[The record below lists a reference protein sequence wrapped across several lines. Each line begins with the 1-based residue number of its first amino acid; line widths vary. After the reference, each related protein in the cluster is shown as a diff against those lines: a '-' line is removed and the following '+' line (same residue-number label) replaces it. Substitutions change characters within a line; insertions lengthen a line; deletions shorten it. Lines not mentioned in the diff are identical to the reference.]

1 MGNYNSC
8 FDYELMEQAANNLDE
23 TYNNINLEGFSAS
36 ISNAVS
42 CLESYDNTHDVMK
55 NHLDNLLDYVSRI
68 ESSGEEFSSL
78 CTGIK
83 GGIEAYEDA
92 EGSILLFLNKFAN
105 VIEKDLGNEKVASYI
120 RDGKVTEDTMATSSS
135 EFQSGATKEVTEF
148 ISNYAKYI
156 DDNCPSNYTSSEEWR
171 EALKAK
177 YEALGYSSYDA
188 SDLAYADM
196 AKWRTAQTGAEV
208 TTSAISEF
216 AEEAYT
222 DLEETVKT
230 EYNELVDKYKNLGV
244 TEEQAKELATAES
257 EYVDANELTK
267 ESTDSW
273 VHSESSKKYS
283 EWQKLREKYGITEES
298 SNNSGTASEQSA
310 DPGTKDTTTDSGN
323 GGGGNSSGNDIQPRK
338 TSTGTGNSSSGTN
351 SSSQNN
357 NSSSPSENNSLSQNQ
372 NTPSNGTEEKPSNG
386 NENSVISEGEEKV
399 PETPS
404 EEKPSTTPEPETPPS
419 NNNSNNNQTNTG
431 ENANNS
437 GVVNNTPSTGG
448 NTNNGNNY
456 YAPSNNN
463 GGGNYNSGASSNTPT
478 TGTGTPNENASTT
491 TPSAPESDAGI
502 NDNSGETLDVISID
516 KDGGKS
522 SASTSSNDGGSVV
535 PTILGVGVAGAA
547 AVAGAKILH
556 DKKKKEN
563 EYIYEEDG
571 STESDNSFA
580 NLESYTGD
588 DTVDTTDTMSPGKY
602 RAGSANNLVL
612 EGSPSDIKIDES
624 IADIPNQKEEL
635 E

>member
-1 MGNYNSC
+1 MASTVNTSVDYEKLDTSKGKIDSILTDMLDTAAEIDDIKDELFMQSPAHDGCFDELPSELESFRNSIYNGPIYSDMDTLYQTVSTAIDCFQGAENEDINAEAWAAFIGGLSSSYKPESIKEDEEVEWKFHYNSKDFNENMTEEEKKL
-8 FDYELMEQAANNLDE
+8 FDETNAETARLATQTEALIYRPDEYESQIEWNAALIQKYLDEGYTEEEAEALAKYERYIEKLDE
-23 TYNNINLEGFSAS
+23 TGA
-36 ISNAVS
+36 
-42 CLESYDNTHDVMK
+42 
-55 NHLDNLLDYVSRI
+55 
-68 ESSGEEFSSL
+68 
-78 CTGIK
+78 
-83 GGIEAYEDA
+83 
-92 EGSILLFLNKFAN
+92 
-105 VIEKDLGNEKVASYI
+105 EKVY
-120 RDGKVTEDTMATSSS
+120 G
-135 EFQSGATKEVTEF
+135 
-148 ISNYAKYI
+148 
-156 DDNCPSNYTSSEEWR
+156 YTSEAWEEKW
-171 EALKAK
+171 EA
-177 YEALGYSSYDA
+177 
-188 SDLAYADM
+188 
-196 AKWRTAQTGAEV
+196 
-208 TTSAISEF
+208 
-216 AEEAYT
+216 
-222 DLEETVKT
+222 
-230 EYNELVDKYKNLGV
+230 
-244 TEEQAKELATAES
+244 
-257 EYVDANELTK
+257 
-267 ESTDSW
+267 
-273 VHSESSKKYS
+273 
-283 EWQKLREKYGITEES
+283 ITEEEYTD
-298 SNNSGTASEQSA
+298 G
-310 DPGTKDTTTDSGN
+310 TDSGTEDGTGDGADDSADDGADDGADDSAGDGDSTDNGNGDSTN
-323 GGGGNSSGNDIQPRK
+323 GGGGGGTPPDDNGIKYRK
-338 TSTGTGNSSSGTN
+338 EDPTPEPN
-351 SSSQNN
+351 
-357 NSSSPSENNSLSQNQ
+357 
-372 NTPSNGTEEKPSNG
+372 NTPQRQDTPTPKPEEKPSTTP
-386 NENSVISEGEEKV
+386 EETPVKEDEKEPTIIEDEEKV

-431 ENANNS
+431 ENSNNS
-437 GVVNNTPSTGG
+437 GAVNNTPSTGG
-448 NTNNGNNY
+448 NTNNGNNNY
-456 YAPSNNN
+456 YAPSNN
-463 GGGNYNSGASSNTPT
+463 GGGNYNGGGSSNAPA
-478 TGTGTPNENASTT
+478 TGAGTPNENASTT

>member
-1 MGNYNSC
+1 MANNYSAC
-8 FDYELMEQAANNLDE
+8 IDYE
-23 TYNNINLEGFSAS
+23 T
-36 ISNAVS
+36 
-42 CLESYDNTHDVMK
+42 
-55 NHLDNLLDYVSRI
+55 I
-68 ESSGEEFSSL
+68 ESSKDKLQTDYDAIPSFYNIEFSTDPLFELGRELTNYEVDNCFKQNIETITNLRESTKN
-78 CTGIK
+78 TGKKIRGEDGLDK
-83 GGIEAYEDA
+83 KMIDIYDIFKDA
-92 EGSILLFLNKFAN
+92 EMEISNDFLKKLDKVDELFGTSISAAAIEGNWNITDSQKLFEKHMTDETKEKVEALIKETEAEIAEYAISATGAEDESEKTGATVIGSVWNSILFGAQLPMALAYLNTMEQP
-105 VIEKDLGNEKVASYI
+105 VGPLSNEGY
-120 RDGKVTEDTMATSSS
+120 
-135 EFQSGATKEVTEF
+135 
-148 ISNYAKYI
+148 
-156 DDNCPSNYTSSEEWR
+156 R
-171 EALKAK
+171 EALAKALKEK
-177 YEALGYSSYDA
+177 YPTMSDETINKAIDTYIDSKQKSS
-188 SDLAYADM
+188 SD
-196 AKWRTAQTGAEV
+196 V
-208 TTSAISEF
+208 N
-216 AEEAYT
+216 
-222 DLEETVKT
+222 EETGG
-230 EYNELVDKYKNLGV
+230 DDG
-244 TEEQAKELATAES
+244 
-257 EYVDANELTK
+257 DG
-267 ESTDSW
+267 DD
-273 VHSESSKKYS
+273 
-283 EWQKLREKYGITEES
+283 
-298 SNNSGTASEQSA
+298 NN
-310 DPGTKDTTTDSGN
+310 N
-323 GGGGNSSGNDIQPRK
+323 GGGDGGTSPNSNETQYREETP
-338 TSTGTGNSSSGTN
+338 TPEPN
-351 SSSQNN
+351 
-357 NSSSPSENNSLSQNQ
+357 
-372 NTPSNGTEEKPSNG
+372 NTPQRQENPTPKPEEKPSTP
-386 NENSVISEGEEKV
+386 EETPVKEEEKEPTIIEEEEKV

-448 NTNNGNNY
+448 NTNSGNNY
-456 YAPSNNN
+456 YAPNNNN

-478 TGTGTPNENASTT
+478 TSTGTPNENASTT

>member
-1 MGNYNSC
+1 MGNLNSC
-8 FDYELMEQAANNLDE
+8 FDHERIKASSEKIQTIYNDAYITSFSTDISNLIANLSSEDE
-23 TYNNINLEGFSAS
+23 THGVLSTQIEALEAMPTTLNKA
-36 ISNAVS
+36 IEEIEVLSNGMK
-42 CLESYDNTHDVMK
+42 ES
-55 NHLDNLLDYVSRI
+55 
-68 ESSGEEFSSL
+68 
-78 CTGIK
+78 
-83 GGIEAYEDA
+83 IEAYDEA
-92 EGSILLFLNKFAN
+92 EGSMFLFLNDLSAIIAN
-105 VIEKDLGNEKVASYI
+105 TLGNETVANYI
-120 RDGKVTEDTMATSSS
+120 KDGKVTKDTLATTIDD
-135 EFQSGATKEVTEF
+135 FITGATEEVTKFMSE
-148 ISNYAKYI
+148 YAKYL
-156 DDNCPSNYTSSEEWR
+156 DTNCPSPYKNSKEWR
-171 EALKAK
+171 EALIDTYKK
-177 YEALGYSSYDA
+177 LGYSSYDA
-188 SDLAYADM
+188 EELADLRM
-196 AKWRTAQTGAEV
+196 TKWRLNQTGADV
-208 TTSAISEF
+208 SKNAISAVATTEF
-216 AEEAYT
+216 Q
-222 DLEETVKT
+222 DLSKDVRND
-230 EYNELVDKYKNLGV
+230 YNELVNNYKDLGV
-244 TEEQAKELATAES
+244 TDEQAKELATAES
-257 EYVDANELTK
+257 ELEDSITYANENPSDISARQT
-267 ESTDSW
+267 
-273 VHSESSKKYS
+273 VSENR
-283 EWQKLREKYGITEES
+283 QKLEALKEKYGITEQKPEGQTPATPD
-298 SNNSGTASEQSA
+298 NN
-310 DPGTKDTTTDSGN
+310 DD
-323 GGGGNSSGNDIQPRK
+323 GG
-338 TSTGTGNSSSGTN
+338 
-351 SSSQNN
+351 
-357 NSSSPSENNSLSQNQ
+357 NQ
-372 NTPSNGTEEKPSNG
+372 NTPDSDDNNGPGNGSDSGEGDGDSNIKARVEPNPPAPPSQNKNTSSDVPEETPVKEEEKEPTII
-386 NENSVISEGEEKV
+386 EEEEKV

-431 ENANNS
+431 ENTNNS

>member
-1 MGNYNSC
+1 MAKVLKVNTTHLKDARNYLENAQEGMERILEQYPNLEVDNRIKRKAEIENAIEDLEVYAKDISDQVTKYESTVDQIINIVLELDSIGNAKESWAW
-8 FDYELMEQAANNLDE
+8 FQFTTTSEDSEDVEKLLDLLDE
-23 TYNNINLEGFSAS
+23 DA
-36 ISNAVS
+36 
-42 CLESYDNTHDVMK
+42 K
-55 NHLDNLLDYVSRI
+55 RLL
-68 ESSGEEFSSL
+68 GL
-78 CTGIK
+78 TGADITT
-83 GGIEAYEDA
+83 DA
-92 EGSILLFLNKFAN
+92 ESI
-105 VIEKDLGNEKVASYI
+105 
-120 RDGKVTEDTMATSSS
+120 TEDDSTAAAINSAV
-135 EFQSGATKEVTEF
+135 G
-148 ISNYAKYI
+148 
-156 DDNCPSNYTSSEEWR
+156 
-171 EALKAK
+171 
-177 YEALGYSSYDA
+177 G
-188 SDLAYADM
+188 LA
-196 AKWRTAQTGAEV
+196 AQIA
-208 TTSAISEF
+208 AM
-216 AEEAYT
+216 
-222 DLEETVKT
+222 
-230 EYNELVDKYKNLGV
+230 
-244 TEEQAKELATAES
+244 AKELADQLKDKLKQEQT
-257 EYVDANELTK
+257 NEKSTENK
-267 ESTDSW
+267 ENNPSDNSNDNRTD
-273 VHSESSKKYS
+273 
-283 EWQKLREKYGITEES
+283 
-298 SNNSGTASEQSA
+298 
-310 DPGTKDTTTDSGN
+310 GN
-323 GGGGNSSGNDIQPRK
+323 DGGGGTPPDDNGIKYRK
-338 TSTGTGNSSSGTN
+338 EDPTPEPN
-351 SSSQNN
+351 
-357 NSSSPSENNSLSQNQ
+357 
-372 NTPSNGTEEKPSNG
+372 NTPQRQDTPTPKPEEKPSTTP
-386 NENSVISEGEEKV
+386 EETPVKEDEKEPTIIEDEEKV

-431 ENANNS
+431 ENSNNS
-437 GVVNNTPSTGG
+437 GAVNNTPSTGG
-448 NTNNGNNY
+448 NTNNGNNNY
-456 YAPSNNN
+456 YAPSNN
-463 GGGNYNSGASSNTPT
+463 GGGNYNGGGSSNAPA
-478 TGTGTPNENASTT
+478 TGAGTPNENASTT

>member
-1 MGNYNSC
+1 MGNLNSC
-8 FDYELMEQAANNLDE
+8 FDHERIKASSEKIQTIYNDAYITSFSTDISNLIANLSSADE
-23 TYNNINLEGFSAS
+23 THGVLSTQIEALEAMPTTLNKA
-36 ISNAVS
+36 IEEIEILSNGMK
-42 CLESYDNTHDVMK
+42 ES
-55 NHLDNLLDYVSRI
+55 
-68 ESSGEEFSSL
+68 
-78 CTGIK
+78 
-83 GGIEAYEDA
+83 IEAYDEA
-92 EGSILLFLNKFAN
+92 EGSMFLFLNDLSAIIAN
-105 VIEKDLGNEKVASYI
+105 TLGNETVAKYI
-120 RDGKVTEDTMATSSS
+120 EDGKVNKNTLATTTDD
-135 EFQSGATKEVTEF
+135 FVTGATEEVTKF
-148 ISNYAKYI
+148 ISDYAKWV
-156 DDNCPSNYTSSEEWR
+156 DHNCPDEYEDSEAWK
-171 EALKAK
+171 EALIKK
-177 YEALGYSSYDA
+177 YEEMGYSSYDA
-188 SDLAYADM
+188 NDLAAAEM
-196 AKWRTAQTGAEV
+196 AKWRTAQTGADV
-208 TTSAISEF
+208 STNAISEF
-216 AEEAYT
+216 AEDTYT
-222 DLEETVKT
+222 DMEKTVRT
-230 EYNELVDKYKNLGV
+230 EYNKLVEKYQNMTTSDGKAL

-257 EYVDANELTK
+257 EYIDAKELTV
-267 ESTDSW
+267 DNPDNW
-273 VHSESSKKYS
+273 AYSESSKKYS
-283 EWQKLREKYGITEES
+283 EWQKLKEKYGIEE
-298 SNNSGTASEQSA
+298 
-310 DPGTKDTTTDSGN
+310 
-323 GGGGNSSGNDIQPRK
+323 
-338 TSTGTGNSSSGTN
+338 TSTEPPKDPTPDPTPEPTPEPDKSIKYRT
-351 SSSQNN
+351 
-357 NSSSPSENNSLSQNQ
+357 ENPTPEPN
-372 NTPSNGTEEKPSNG
+372 NTPQRQDTPTPKPEEKPSTTP
-386 NENSVISEGEEKV
+386 EETPVKEDEKEPTIIEDEEKV

-431 ENANNS
+431 ENSNNS
-437 GVVNNTPSTGG
+437 GAVNNTPSTGG
-448 NTNNGNNY
+448 NTNNGNNNY
-456 YAPSNNN
+456 YAPSNNGGENYN
-463 GGGNYNSGASSNTPT
+463 GGGSSNAPA
-478 TGTGTPNENASTT
+478 TGAGTPNENASTT

>member
-1 MGNYNSC
+1 M
-8 FDYELMEQAANNLDE
+8 A
-23 TYNNINLEGFSAS
+23 
-36 ISNAVS
+36 NAVNTS
-42 CLESYDNTHDVMK
+42 VDYNKLESAKSQIN
-55 NHLDNLLDYVSRI
+55 
-68 ESSGEEFSSL
+68 E
-78 CTGIK
+78 
-83 GGIEAYEDA
+83 
-92 EGSILLFLNKFAN
+92 IL
-105 VIEKDLGNEKVASYI
+105 
-120 RDGKVTEDTMATSSS
+120 TEMM
-135 EFQSGATKEVTEF
+135 E
-148 ISNYAKYI
+148 
-156 DDNCPSNYTSSEEWR
+156 TSSEIGKIINSISALDDAGIDPAAQYGGYSNPNYSAEHGHDGCFNELPSELENLQTSLNGGYLYNKTDTLYQTTRSAIECFTDSEGKSINGESWGSFVSGLPSTYKPESIKEGDNVEWTFHYTAEDFEKNMTEEERALFEATKAEIASLATSVTGAEDESGKTGATAIGSAVSLVLEGAQLPIALAYLATMEQPVGPLSNEGYR
-171 EALKAK
+171 EALAKALK
-177 YEALGYSSYDA
+177 
-188 SDLAYADM
+188 
-196 AKWRTAQTGAEV
+196 
-208 TTSAISEF
+208 
-216 AEEAYT
+216 
-222 DLEETVKT
+222 
-230 EYNELVDKYKNLGV
+230 
-244 TEEQAKELATAES
+244 
-257 EYVDANELTK
+257 
-267 ESTDSW
+267 
-273 VHSESSKKYS
+273 
-283 EWQKLREKYGITEES
+283 EKYPTMSDETINKAIDTYIDSKQKSSSDVNTETGGDDGS
-298 SNNSGTASEQSA
+298 DTGDDGNGDNNN
-310 DPGTKDTTTDSGN
+310 N
-323 GGGGNSSGNDIQPRK
+323 GGGGG
-338 TSTGTGNSSSGTN
+338 GTPP
-351 SSSQNN
+351 NN
-357 NSSSPSENNSLSQNQ
+357 NEIQYRKENPTPEPN
-372 NTPSNGTEEKPSNG
+372 NTPQRQDTPTPKPEEKPSTTP
-386 NENSVISEGEEKV
+386 EETPVKEDEKEPTIIEDEEKV

-431 ENANNS
+431 GNSNNS
-437 GVVNNTPSTGG
+437 GAVNNTPSTGG
-448 NTNNGNNY
+448 NTNNGNNNY
-456 YAPSNNN
+456 YAPSNN
-463 GGGNYNSGASSNTPT
+463 GGGNYNGGGSSNAPA
-478 TGTGTPNENASTT
+478 TGAGTPNENASTT